1 MTTNYRFQNI
11 LPTGCLLLLAT
22 LLTGCISQQSAV
34 NSVSNLASGISGK
47 VSGGQQP
54 ISLATVQLY
63 AVGTA
68 SDGSAAEA
76 IAGASTTTAAD
87 GSFSFNTSYTC
98 PTPTSLVYL
107 LASEGNP
114 GLPEPPPV
122 NNTAITLIAALGQ
135 CQYLSSSTFILV
147 NEVTTVAAVAALL
160 PYYSSPTAIGSATSD
175 ASNLA
180 NAFTL
185 AGEFA
190 STTTGSAPGAPVSGY
205 SVPVDLINTL
215 ADIVAACVN
224 TSGGVANDGSACGDL
239 FLYATPSGGSAP
251 TETATALANI
261 FNNPTSNLTN
271 LWDLATP
278 TSPFQPILSAP
289 PSSWTVALTSSSG
302 PTLATGD
309 SRSVSQPTVP
319 ATCQTLSAQFTSSA
333 VDVETPTTSDDTT
346 RIQNALNSCENTGEA
361 VELSAS
367 GLNNAFLAGELT
379 IEAGES
385 LVIDS
390 AVTLYGNNS
399 YNSDSE
405 FIKISGSNTGIY
417 GPGAIDG
424 RANVFTFSNTP
435 RLVQTNNASNFIA
448 YNITL
453 QNAAHP
459 NLYIQG
465 GNGATVWGVTINTSP
480 NQANADGID
489 IDSITNVTVNDSNIT
504 AGDDGIA
511 VKTNEA
517 AASNITVENTNV
529 YGTHGLSIGS
539 QTFDGVTN
547 VLFLNNYVYGQDS
560 AGVASTDA
568 NAINI
573 KTDEDCGGLVQQVT
587 YENTCIKY
595 AKHLIV
601 VNAYYGSCSGTAG
614 TPQFQNI
621 VVDGA
626 FSANSVSGAYE
637 EFNGYSSSYLEQV
650 YLANVDLDSTTQSSD
665 EYANV
670 YLSNSNVTPSGTGV
684 TTESF
689 TLSGGSPSVPSC
701 SFQF

>member
-1 MTTNYRFQNI
+1 MTTNCRARNI
-11 LPTGCLLLLAT
+11 LSTKSLLLLA
-22 LLTGCISQQSAV
+22 LLLNGCISQHRAI
-34 NSVSNLASGISGK
+34 NSVSNAAGSISGK

-54 ISLATVQLY
+54 ISSATVQLY
-63 AVGTA
+63 AVGTSA
-68 SDGSAAEA
+68 DGSAATA
-76 IAGASTTTAAD
+76 IPGAFASTASD
-87 GSFSFNTSYTC
+87 GSFSFNTSYSC

-107 LASEGNP
+107 LASGGNP

-122 NNTAITLIAALGQ
+122 DNSSITLIAALGQ
-135 CQYLSSSTFILV
+135 CQYLSSSTFIAV
-147 NEVTTVAAVAALL
+147 NEVTTVAALAALY
-160 PYYSSPTAIGSATSD
+160 PFYSSPTAIGSGTSD

-190 STTTGSAPGAPVSGY
+190 GTTTGSAPGAPVSGY
-205 SVPVDLINTL
+205 SDPVQLINTL
-215 ADIVAACVN
+215 ADIIAACVN
-224 TSGGVANDGSACGDL
+224 TSGGVANDGSACGYL

-251 TETATALANI
+251 TETATALADI
-261 FNNPTSNLTN
+261 FNNPTSNLAN
-271 LWDLATP
+271 LWGLATP

-289 PSSWTVALTSSSG
+289 PSSWTVALTSSPG
-302 PTLATGD
+302 TLATGD
-309 SRSVSQPTVP
+309 GRNVSQPTVP
-319 ATCQTLSAQFTSSA
+319 ATCETLSAQFTSSA
-333 VDVETPTTSDDTT
+333 VDVETPTTSDDTS
-346 RIQNALNSCENTGEA
+346 RIQTALNSCENTGEA
-361 VELSAS
+361 VELAIS
-367 GLNNAFLAGELT
+367 GSNNAFLAGKLT

-385 LVIDS
+385 LLIDS
-390 AVTLYGNNS
+390 GVTLYGNNS
-399 YNSDSE
+399 YNSASE
-405 FIKISGSNTGIY
+405 FINIASSNTGIY
-417 GPGAIDG
+417 GPGTIDG
-424 RANVFTFSNTP
+424 RANVYTFSNTP

-489 IDSITNVTVNDSNIT
+489 IDSITNVTVNESNIT

-547 VLFLNNYVYGQDS
+547 VLFLNNYVYGKDS

-587 YENTCIKY
+587 YENTCIEY

-621 VVDGA
+621 MVDGA
-626 FSANSVSGAYE
+626 YSTNSVSGAYE
-637 EFNGYSSSYLEQV
+637 EFNGYSASYLEQV
-650 YLANVDLDSTTQSSD
+650 FLANVDLDSTAQSSD

-670 YLSNSNVTPSGTGV
+670 YLSNSNVTPSGTDV
-684 TTESF
+684 TTGSF
-689 TLSGGSPSVPSC
+689 TLTGGSQSVPSC